1 MTPDLRD
8 IIDLEDLRE
17 MMVFFHEAAG
27 LSVGIM
33 DAADQWLVRVGWQPI
48 CQDYHLQNSEHRRL
62 CQQHWQRMREHL
74 LSREYLTG
82 RSPSGLVDVAI
93 PILLEKEPL
102 GYFFLSQF
110 LHQQPDR
117 DAFVRQAIRYGYD
130 IRAYLRDLDK
140 VPVVSRQRIDYLMQ
154 FFIRFFDLLTRI
166 GAENRSRRLAE
177 QETRRAREHLE
188 VRVEER
194 TRELNR
200 ALTEISDLAA
210 QLNESLQQVEHLA
223 VTDLLTDTYNRRKFD
238 EIVHR
243 EHHRAAKGDAPFS
256 LIMFDIDHFKRVNDL
271 HGHSVGDRVLRQ
283 LCRRVRGLVR
293 QGDQLIRWGGE
304 EFLILLPTTWLKEA
318 ATLAGRI
325 RQEVGQEPFS
335 SAGIVTISLGVAQ
348 LCPGDSIDDLMKRVD
363 NALYQAKQQG
373 RNRVV
378 TADNV

>member
-1 MTPDLRD
+1 MVPDLRD
-8 IIDLEDLRE
+8 IIDLDDLRE

-33 DAADQWLVRVGWQPI
+33 DTSETWLVRIGWQPI
-48 CQDYHLQNSEHRRL
+48 CRDFHLRNHETRTL
-62 CQQHWQRMREHL
+62 CRQHWHRMREHL
-74 LSREYLTG
+74 SSREYLSGRCPTG
-82 RSPSGLVDVAI
+82 LIDVAI
-93 PILLEKEPL
+93 PILLGGEPL

-117 DAFVRQAIRYGYD
+117 DAFVRQALRYGYD
-130 IRAYLRDLDK
+130 IPAYLATLEQ
-140 VPVVSRQRIDYLMQ
+140 VPTVSPQRIDYLMQ

-166 GAENRSRRLAE
+166 GAENRQRRMAE
-177 QETRRAREHLE
+177 QETRRARAHLE

-194 TRELNR
+194 TRELNS

-223 VTDLLTDTYNRRKFD
+223 VTDLLTETYNRRKFD

-243 EHHRAAKGDAPFS
+243 EHRRAEAGITPFS
-256 LIMFDIDHFKRVNDL
+256 LIMFDVDHFKQVNDSY
-271 HGHSVGDRVLRQ
+271 GHSAGDRVLRQ

-304 EFLILLPTTWLKEA
+304 EFLVLLPTTRLAEA
-318 ATLAGRI
+318 ATMAERI
-325 RQEVGQEPFS
+325 RLEIGGEPFTD
-335 SAGIVTISLGVAQ
+335 AGFVTISLGVAQ
-348 LCPGDSIDDLMKRVD
+348 FCPADSIDDLMKRVD

-378 TADNV
+378 TATNA